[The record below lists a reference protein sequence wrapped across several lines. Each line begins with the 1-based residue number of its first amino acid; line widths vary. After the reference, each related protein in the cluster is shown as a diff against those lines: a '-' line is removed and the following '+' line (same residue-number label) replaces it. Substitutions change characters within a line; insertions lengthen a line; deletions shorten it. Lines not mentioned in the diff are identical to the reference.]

1 MPDPK
6 LEALVRAGERLAEA
20 IDVLV
25 CKEGCSVCAGDRA
38 TLASWRSALADLRAE
53 EQPAPVPTPSPDSPP
68 VTLADVQAYHE
79 GARANPLQDRPWHDS
94 AAKRLNQVEE
104 ELRLL
109 RDLKKMLSEEA
120 ERDRG
125 EIHRL
130 TDQVAAYRAALAAGI
145 REVGENPDDPDWT
158 PATMI
163 DEIADHWATHQRER
177 PAEIVSTTCRT
188 APVAGEMSAD
198 EIALRQQVAHLET
211 ALSDTRRMREWFEG
225 EWERRG
231 RTIISYQSQVT
242 DERAIWTA
250 TERRAMRNDAELRA
264 QIAAQEEELRLLR
277 AIHEAAVAP
286 SSGPPYWA
294 DVLDAY
300 RAWKEKRG

>member
-1 MPDPK
+1 VIAYHRTHTGTAVFDRTWHAK
-6 LEALVRAGERLAEA
+6 AAEAL
-20 IDVLV
+20 
-25 CKEGCSVCAGDRA
+25 EG
-38 TLASWRSALADLRAE
+38 
-53 EQPAPVPTPSPDSPP
+53 
-68 VTLADVQAYHE
+68 
-79 GARANPLQDRPWHDS
+79 
-94 AAKRLNQVEE
+94 VEE

-109 RDLKKMLSEEA
+109 RDLKGMLSEEA

-130 TDQVAAYRAALAAGI
+130 TDQVAAYRAALAAGV

-158 PATMI
+158 PATMVE
-163 DEIADHWATHQRER
+163 EIADYWATHQRER
-177 PAEIVSTTCRT
+177 SAEIVSTACRT

-211 ALSDTRRMREWFEG
+211 ALSDAQRMREWLEG

-250 TERRAMRNDAELRA
+250 TARKAKKSDEELRG
-264 QIAAQEEELRLLR
+264 QLAAQEEELRLLR
-277 AIHEAAVAP
+277 AIHEAASAP
-286 SSGPPYWA
+286 SPGPPYWA

-300 RAWKEKRG
+300 RAWKEGR